1 MSKKALV
8 VIDVQNDFVPGG
20 ALAVPGGDK
29 VVQEANNLMEK
40 HDLVV
45 LTQDWHSEEDPSFQA
60 QGGPWPAH
68 CVIGTQG
75 AELHEGLDTAKADH
89 VVKAAVNDKTQE
101 TDLVD
106 FLRKN
111 DVEEVTMCG
120 LALDYCVRETAL
132 SLAKA
137 GFRVTVALPA
147 TRAVAEETARSA
159 LEDFSKSGVATTGV
173 LEDALEQ

>member
-29 VVQEANNLMEK
+29 VVQEANELMKK

-45 LTQDWHSEEDPSFQA
+45 LTQDWHPEDDPSFQA
-60 QGGPWPAH
+60 QGGPWPPH
-68 CVIGTQG
+68 CVIGTRG
-75 AELHEGLDTAKADH
+75 AEFHEALDTAKADH
-89 VVKAAVNDKTQE
+89 VVKAAVNDKTQQ

-106 FLRKN
+106 FLRRN
-111 DVEEVTMCG
+111 EVEEVTMCG

-132 SLAKA
+132 SLAKE

-147 TRAVAEETARSA
+147 TRAVAEQTAKSA
-159 LEDFSKSGVATTGV
+159 LEDFGKAGVATTGE
-173 LEDALEQ
+173 LKEALES